1 MPLGPQVLVELKF
14 AEGIDIEGIFRCA
27 LFAKATGHAI
37 HRGARGIEERY
48 PVFLTPMEQGLAV
61 GVVVVHDI
69 ATITGHGV
77 GTGALMKDGVDLP
90 QTARKQFGQKGLGL
104 EIIANVEIGEV
115 AKLVGTLQ
123 MITDQNVRDPSLIE
137 GVYEIGTDESS
148 TASNDI
154 HGIGHLLCAM
164 IAKTLLEGAMPDHSL
179 LTVVVLLAAA
189 VLTVAAARKVRLP
202 PIISYLLMGM
212 LLGPHALALV
222 PDEERMRH
230 LAEFGVVFLMFSIGL
245 EFSLAQFI
253 RMRRLVFGLGSA
265 QVVLTAITFL
275 GVALLIPLSWRTGVV
290 LGGILAM
297 SSTAMVVRALADR
310 LETQSRHGRIAISI
324 LLFQD
329 LAVIP
334 LLILIPALAGSPREL
349 PHDLAIA
356 GAKAVLALLLLVVIG
371 RPLVSPWFEWVAA
384 RKSNELF
391 MLNLLLVTLG
401 LAWITEAAGLSLAL
415 GAFIAGMLLAETA
428 YRYQVEADI
437 ASFRDIL
444 LGLFFVTIG
453 MMVDV
458 PVLIEYLPWVLL
470 VLVLIFFLKG
480 GLVWIICRVTG
491 FENGVALRS
500 AVVLAQA
507 GEFGFVLISLASQK
521 NLLPPGVLQPV
532 LGAMLLSM
540 LFAPVLVQ
548 YNGAIA
554 RLLAPGYRNRRQ
566 QDLEEVRQQDLREHV
581 IICGYGRVG
590 QSIARVLEDEGVPYL
605 ALDLDPTRVR
615 QAQAAGETIFYGDAS
630 RRDLLEAAGIG
641 HARAIVIT
649 YGNVQETARVLAVA
663 KELRPQIPSVVRAHD
678 DSQMA
683 ALEAAGAD
691 EVIPEVT
698 EGALMLASQTLLQIG
713 FPLSTVLRRVRRF
726 RQERYSL
733 FRGNF
738 WGGSAPGEDQ
748 ESPRLYSIALGETAY
763 ALGRR
768 LGDLELEKRGV
779 QVAAVR
785 RFGIRGREP
794 SPETRLRRGDVLVLF
809 GSPESLTDS
818 ERFVLHGEQ
827 EEKDAKGV
835 EAV

>member
-1 MPLGPQVLVELKF
+1 
-14 AEGIDIEGIFRCA
+14 
-27 LFAKATGHAI
+27 
-37 HRGARGIEERY
+37 
-48 PVFLTPMEQGLAV
+48 
-61 GVVVVHDI
+61 
-69 ATITGHGV
+69 
-77 GTGALMKDGVDLP
+77 
-90 QTARKQFGQKGLGL
+90 
-104 EIIANVEIGEV
+104 
-115 AKLVGTLQ
+115 
-123 MITDQNVRDPSLIE
+123 
-137 GVYEIGTDESS
+137 
-148 TASNDI
+148 
-154 HGIGHLLCAM
+154 
-164 IAKTLLEGAMPDHSL
+164 MPDQSL

-189 VLTVAAARKVRLP
+189 VLLVAAARKIRLP
-202 PIISYLLMGM
+202 PIISYLLVGM

-245 EFSLAQFI
+245 EFSLAQFV
-253 RMRRLVFGLGSA
+253 RMRRLVFGLGGV
-265 QVVLTAITFL
+265 QVVLTALVFL
-275 GVALLIPLSWRTGVV
+275 GVALSFSLSWQTGAA

-297 SSTAMVVRALADR
+297 SSTAMVVRALAER

-334 LLILIPALAGSPREL
+334 LLILIPALAGSIETL

-356 GAKAVLALLLLVVIG
+356 GGKAVLALLLLVLIG
-371 RPLVSPWFEWVAA
+371 RPLISPWFEWVAA

-453 MMVDV
+453 MMVNV
-458 PVLIEYLPWVLL
+458 PVLLTYLPWVLL
-470 VLVLIFFLKG
+470 VLALIFLLKG
-480 GLVWIICRVTG
+480 GLVWAICRLTG
-491 FENGVALRS
+491 FENGVSVRS

-521 NLLPPGVLQPV
+521 NLLPADVLQPV

-540 LFAPVLVQ
+540 LLAPVLVQ
-548 YNGAIA
+548 YNGQIA
-554 RLLAPGYRNRRQ
+554 RLLAPAYRNRRQ
-566 QDLEEVRQQDLREHV
+566 QVLEEVRQQDMREHV

-615 QAQAAGETIFYGDAS
+615 QAQAAGESIFYGDAS
-630 RRDLLEAAGIG
+630 RRDMLQAAGIF
-641 HARAIVIT
+641 HARALVIT
-649 YGNVQETARVLAVA
+649 YGNAQESARVLAVA

-678 DSQMA
+678 DSQME

-738 WGGSAPGEDQ
+738 WGGSEPGEEQ
-748 ESPRLYSIALGETAY
+748 SSPRLFSIALGETAY
-763 ALGRR
+763 AVGRR
-768 LGDLELEKRGV
+768 LGDLPLEKLGV
-779 QVAAVR
+779 RIAAVR
-785 RFGIRGREP
+785 RFGIRGRDP
-794 SPETRLRRGDVLVLF
+794 SPDTLLRQRDVLVLF
-809 GSPESLTDS
+809 GSPESLTEA
-818 ERFVLHGEQ
+818 ERYVLYGDQ
-827 EEKDAKGV
+827 EEKPAATV
-835 EAV
+835 EQV